1 MYSPSRQSF
10 ATSPRS
16 PTSTQV
22 FLQTRPI
29 EFNRRLVADEVD
41 YNISGR
47 VSKKAV
53 DELVAAGN
61 LEKLAQ
67 LLANEDE
74 DENNLDCTL

>member
-1 MYSPSRQSF
+1 V
-10 ATSPRS
+10 TSAD
-16 PTSTQV
+16 
-22 FLQTRPI
+22 F
-29 EFNRRLVADEVD
+29 EDLVADEVD

-61 LEKLAQ
+61 LEELAR

-74 DENNLDCTL
+74 DVN

>member
-1 MYSPSRQSF
+1 
-10 ATSPRS
+10 
-16 PTSTQV
+16 
-22 FLQTRPI
+22 
-29 EFNRRLVADEVD
+29 LVADEVD

-61 LEKLAQ
+61 LEKLAR

-74 DENNLDCTL
+74 DENQIIWHFIDRLIYIF